1 MAHGDGVGGRA
12 GGLAGVGVTA
22 ADANITGAL
31 ALTRRVFNRNNIQ
44 TRERAHGEVFPEI
57 DYTLLH
63 ARAHTHTRQ
72 NTISYRCQFRC
83 SGVEKPATPFRH
95 PNNGALMSTIQRRI
109 GEPV

>member
-63 ARAHTHTRQ
+63 ARTHTHTPKHDQ
-72 NTISYRCQFRC
+72 LPLPVPY